1 MNKLPEKYDFSEGST
16 NLYTITK
23 RHDLL
28 APCLNCGIFVPVVLD
43 GASYFN
49 YFVRGN
55 SVAECFPT
63 LSLDQRELLISGTH
77 PECWDALMG
86 EDK

>member
-1 MNKLPEKYDFSEGST
+1 MTKLPWKYDFSEGST
-16 NLYTITK
+16 NPYTIEK
-23 RHDLL
+23 RHNIIRT
-28 APCLNCGIFVPVVLD
+28 CMNCGIFVPVVLD
-43 GASYFN
+43 GGSYFN
-49 YFVRGN
+49 YFFRGWYPD
-55 SVAECFPT
+55 VCFPT

>member
-16 NLYTITK
+16 NPYTITK
-23 RHDLL
+23 RHHIIR
-28 APCLNCGIFVPVVLD
+28 PCMNCGIFVPVVLD

-49 YFVRGN
+49 YFFRGWYAD
-55 SVAECFPT
+55 VCFPT